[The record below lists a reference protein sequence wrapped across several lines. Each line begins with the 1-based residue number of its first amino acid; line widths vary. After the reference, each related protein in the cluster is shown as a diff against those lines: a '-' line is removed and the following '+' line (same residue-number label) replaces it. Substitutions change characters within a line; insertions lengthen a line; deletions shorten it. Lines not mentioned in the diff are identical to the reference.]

1 MKVLVVGGCGYVG
14 GAVTDIL
21 VKKKIDFTVYDN
33 LLYEDKYL
41 KKNKFIFGDIIDNE
55 KLNKLYKEF
64 DCVIWIAALVGDGA
78 CNINPSLTYNLNFR
92 SVQNLSKNFDGR
104 IIFFSTCSVYGAQEG
119 MLYENS
125 KTNPLSLYASTKLK
139 AESVLMSKNSIIF
152 RLGTLF
158 GLSDEFS
165 RIRMDLVVNTLTVKA
180 HMENKIE
187 IFGGEQ
193 YRPLLHVKDAAYAIY
208 KSINSDVKGIF
219 NLSYDNFKIIEIANK
234 IKKFYSNLNIIITDI
249 PFQDTR
255 NYKVDNSRVREKLD
269 FEAKITVEE
278 GIEEIKNLIIENRIK
293 DVFDERYTNQKFLT
307 GKL

>member
-1 MKVLVVGGCGYVG
+1 MKILVVGGCGYVG

-21 VKKKIDFTVYDN
+21 IKKKNDFTVYDN

-41 KKNKFIFGDIIDNE
+41 KKNKFIFGDIRDNE

-78 CNINPSLTYNLNFR
+78 CNINPSLTYNLNYK

-119 MLYENS
+119 TLYENS

-139 AESVLMSKNSIIF
+139 AEGELMSKNSIIF

-180 HMENKIE
+180 HIENKIE

-193 YRPLLHVKDAAYAIY
+193 FRPLLHVKDAAYAIY
-208 KSINSDVKGIF
+208 KSIDSDVRGIF
-219 NLSYDNFKIIEIANK
+219 NLSYDNFKIIDLAQK

-249 PFQDTR
+249 PFQDAR
-255 NYKVDNSRVREKLD
+255 NYKVDNTRVREKLG
-269 FEAKITVEE
+269 FEAKISVEE
-278 GIEEIKNLIIENRIK
+278 GIEEIKNLIVENRIK
-293 DVFDERYTNQKFLT
+293 DVFDTRYTNQKFLV

>member
-21 VKKKIDFTVYDN
+21 IKKKINFTVYDN
-33 LLYEDKYL
+33 LLYEDKYP
-41 KKNKFIFGDIIDNE
+41 KKNKFIFGDIMDNE

-78 CNINPSLTYNLNFR
+78 CNINPSLTYNLNFK
-92 SVQNLSKNFDGR
+92 SVQNLSKNFNGR

-139 AESVLMSKNSIIF
+139 AEGVLISKNSIIF

-180 HMENKIE
+180 HIENKIE

-193 YRPLLHVKDAAYAIY
+193 FRPLLHVKDAAYAIY
-208 KSINSDVKGIF
+208 KSIDSDVKGIF
-219 NLSYDNFKIIEIANK
+219 NLSYDNFKIIDLAQK

-249 PFQDTR
+249 PFQDAR
-255 NYKVDNSRVREKLD
+255 NYKVDNSRVREKLG

-278 GIEEIKNLIIENRIK
+278 GIEEIKNLIVENRIK
-293 DVFDERYTNQKFLT
+293 DVFDARYTNQKFLM